1 MAKNP
6 KWTRDEL
13 ILALDLY
20 FRVNPLHTSEKNPEI
35 IALSDLL
42 NQLPIHTDRPDVE
55 KFRNPNGVYMKLCNF
70 LRFDPGYSGKGLTAG
85 AKLEEDIW
93 NEFASD
99 RGKLS
104 KTAHSIKANY
114 QQVAFS
120 KPEPGITD
128 YENDEFQ
135 EGRILTKLHK
145 MRERNRTAVAK
156 KKKSVLEAT
165 GALVC
170 EVCAFDFFKFYGE
183 IGFGF
188 AECHHTI
195 PLYELEPNA
204 KTKLSDLGIVC
215 ANCHRML
222 HRARLWKSIS
232 ELREMVSNK
241 VGWN

>member
-1 MAKNP
+1 MKMSRNP

-20 FRVNPLHTSEKNPEI
+20 F
-35 IALSDLL
+35 
-42 NQLPIHTDRPDVE
+42 
-55 KFRNPNGVYMKLCNF
+55 
-70 LRFDPGYSGKGLTAG
+70 
-85 AKLEEDIW
+85 LEEDIW

-99 RGKLS
+99 REKLS
-104 KTAHSIKANY
+104 KTAQSIKVNY
-114 QQVAFS
+114 KQVPFS
-120 KPEPGITD
+120 KPEPEITD

-135 EGRILTKLHK
+135 EGKILTKLHK
-145 MRERNRTAVAK
+145 MRERNRTAVLK
-156 KKKSVLEAT
+156 KKKSVLETT
-165 GALVC
+165 GVLAC
-170 EVCAFDFFKFYGE
+170 EVYSFDFFKFYGE

-222 HRARLWKSIS
+222 HRARPWKSIN
-232 ELREMVSNK
+232 ELREVVSEERK
-241 VGWN
+241 SD